1 MKPIAVFLSIFCT
14 SVLAAPPSHTI
25 SCDPDCLQKKH
36 KYEFCT
42 TDEAGSAYYKDVCVE
57 SPHAATDPV
66 TGQPLR
72 HYHPSINAL
81 GLIYCVLED
90 QTTSDLYRGGNSYQ
104 PLRCFLPNGQST
116 LVYDPTPQALE
127 ASVESA
133 TREWTKCCDK
143 NGVRLAYT
151 SSSWPN
157 TGPECCLVVYWSKDH
172 TLFEVANSDE
182 LALAV
187 TNRPGSSATSCDGV
201 ACDPAY
207 GKRGRIV
214 LNASDKFKGPT
225 KGRSLIPTN
234 YFSNIDLPP
243 NIETRMKDEGYEYY
257 DLRSVLVHEF
267 GHVFGIA
274 HDNGPDGNGDDCEDD
289 PSVMDSKLGSWV
301 KRRSVSASDCCKFQK
316 NYCYAETTTSITDE
330 EGNEPSSDEYVCNG
344 CISAN
349 EELRAQVYGIDGRL
363 LNIVAIP
370 ATTRVQE
377 LRSLLRADPGVSIVV
392 IQQPSGYR
400 TFKMLVSR

>member
-1 MKPIAVFLSIFCT
+1 MRPLAVILSFLCT
-14 SVLAAPPSHTI
+14 SVVTAQPSHTI
-25 SCDPDCLQKKH
+25 NCDPNCLQKKH

-42 TDEAGSAYYKDVCVE
+42 TNEAGSAYYKHVCVE
-57 SPHAATDPV
+57 SPHATTDPV

-72 HYHPSINAL
+72 HYHPSINSL

-90 QTTSDLYRGGNSYQ
+90 QKTSDLYLGGNSYQ
-104 PLRCFLPNGQST
+104 PLRYFLPNGQST

-127 ASVESA
+127 TNVESA

-143 NGVRLAYT
+143 NGVKLAYT

-157 TGPECCLVVYWSKDH
+157 TGPECCLVVYWSSNESR
-172 TLFEVANSDE
+172 FRVPNSDDP
-182 LALAV
+182 ALAI
-187 TNRPGSSATSCDGV
+187 TRRIGSSATSCNGV

-207 GKRGRIV
+207 EKRAQIV

-225 KGRSLIPTN
+225 IGRNVIPTR

-257 DLRSVLVHEF
+257 DLRSVLVHEI

-274 HDNGPDGNGDDCEDD
+274 HDNGPDDNGDDCEDD

-301 KRRSVSASDCCKFQK
+301 KRRSISASDCCKFQK
-316 NYCYAETTTSITDE
+316 IYCCAETTTSITDD
-330 EGNEPSSDEYVCNG
+330 EGNEPTGEEYVCNVTASTG
-344 CISAN
+344 Q
-349 EELRAQVYGIDGRL
+349 ELRAQIYGIDGRL
-363 LNIVAIP
+363 LNIVPIP

-377 LRSLLRADPGVSIVV
+377 LRSILRADPGVYIVV
-392 IQQPSGYR
+392 IPRPSGFR